1 MVERVEQAVK
11 FFHSRCVFDPVLFG
25 RSFKSFNRNEIACAC
40 EKPNSRRQICRVT
53 DPGGRRRLV
62 SATFGSSIVNESE
75 ELRDVNIRRF
85 MKFGDGGTPP
95 AAAADV
101 CHGIC
106 NGAELFDY
114 GTRKLDQRNEEF
126 KTNQSGVSSR
136 QKVPADRLNT
146 PRHHPPEGEQ
156 EPVSIE
162 GFKRNR
168 KRKKTSWKDSF
179 WRFAKS

>member
-11 FFHSRCVFDPVLFG
+11 FFHSRCMFDPVCVG

-53 DPGGRRRLV
+53 DPGGRRGLV

-85 MKFGDGGTPP
+85 VKFGDGRIPP

-101 CHGIC
+101 CHGGIC
-106 NGAELFDY
+106 
-114 GTRKLDQRNEEF
+114 
-126 KTNQSGVSSR
+126 
-136 QKVPADRLNT
+136 
-146 PRHHPPEGEQ
+146 
-156 EPVSIE
+156 
-162 GFKRNR
+162 
-168 KRKKTSWKDSF
+168 
-179 WRFAKS
+179 KS